1 MSYIALY
8 RKFRPKTFGEVEGQE
23 HITTTLQNQIISDS
37 VAHAYLFCGTRGTGK
52 TSTALIFAKT
62 LNCQN
67 PVVTET
73 TYEPCNECESCIESN
88 KNANINIVEID
99 AASNNGVDNIREI
112 KENVRYHVANANYK
126 IYIIDE
132 VHMLSIGAFN
142 ALLKTL
148 EEPPERTMFIL
159 ATTDPHKIPQT
170 ILSRCQ
176 RYDFKRITADDI
188 KQTILS
194 YLEIENVEMTDE
206 AAGYISILADGAMRD
221 ALTITDQ
228 ALSYFPNQLITIEK
242 VQDVLGTV
250 DKAIYFEFCEKLM
263 ERDIKSLLELVSKI
277 VEEGK
282 NVSQFVSDI
291 IDFLRSILV
300 AKMANGVVTQ
310 NMINASADAIKQYT
324 AIGEVADKDRLIYI
338 IERFSELML
347 DMKIQTNQRTM
358 LEILCVKLCT
368 PSLNDDVSDL
378 IIRIQE
384 LEKKLEN
391 LNSGNFVVNSP
402 IHNDLVENV
411 EVEQQRPKNLE
422 VAIPDDIKDVITNWG
437 FITNQIRETWHKA
450 LFKLTYGGFIEG
462 DEAMYIVSTDR
473 SSNSYLSKKEAQIHS
488 ILEFKYNKTFK
499 LKYITEDEFNSKN
512 GITKNDFLVE
522 QTKVAEVID
531 FEIDFLD

>member
-8 RKFRPKTFGEVEGQE
+8 RKFRPKTFSEVEGQE

-62 LNCQN
+62 LNCQT

-73 TYEPCNECESCIESN
+73 TYEPCNTCESCVESN
-88 KNANINIVEID
+88 KNANLNIVEID

-112 KENVRYHVANANYK
+112 KENVRYQVTNANYK

-176 RYDFKRITADDI
+176 RYDFKRITADTI
-188 KQTILS
+188 AQTIS
-194 YLEIENVEMTDE
+194 EYLKAENVDMTDE
-206 AAGYISILADGAMRD
+206 AMGYISILADGAMRD

-228 ALSYFPNQLITIEK
+228 AISYFPNQTITIEK
-242 VQDVLGTV
+242 VQEVLGTV
-250 DKAIYFEFCEKLM
+250 DKSVYFEFCEQLM
-263 ERDIKSLLELVSKI
+263 ERNIKSVLDIIARV

-282 NVSQFVSDI
+282 NVSQFVADI

-300 AKMANGVVTQ
+300 AKMADGNVTQ
-310 NMINASADAIKQYT
+310 NMINASKDAIEQYT
-324 AIGEVADKDRLIYI
+324 AIGRISDKDRLIYI
-338 IERFSELML
+338 IERFSELL
-347 DMKIQTNQRTM
+347 ADLKVQANQRTL
-358 LEILCVKLCT
+358 LEVLCVKLCT
-368 PSLNDDVSDL
+368 PSLNDDLEDL
-378 IIRIQE
+378 VVRIQE
-384 LEKKLEN
+384 LEEKVRSLSEGGVYVQPAPVK
-391 LNSGNFVVNSP
+391 
-402 IHNDLVENV
+402 
-411 EVEQQRPKNLE
+411 EVEEAPKRKENLE
-422 VAIPDDIKDVITNWG
+422 VAIPDDIGDAITSWRE
-437 FITNQIRETWHKA
+437 ITGRIRETWHQA
-450 LFKLTYGGFIEG
+450 LFKLTYGGYVEG
-462 DEAMYIVSTDR
+462 DDALYIVTANKSA
-473 SSNSYLSKKEAQIHS
+473 NSFLSKKEAQIHS

-499 LKYITEDEFNSKN
+499 LKYITEAEFNAKN
-512 GITKNDFLVE
+512 GVTKDQFLEEQSKVE
-522 QTKVAEVID
+522 EIIN